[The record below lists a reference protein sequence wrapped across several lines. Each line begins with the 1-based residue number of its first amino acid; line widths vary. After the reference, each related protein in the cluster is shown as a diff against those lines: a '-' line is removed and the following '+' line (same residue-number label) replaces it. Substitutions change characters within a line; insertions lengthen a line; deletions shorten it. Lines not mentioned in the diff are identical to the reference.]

1 MKNCECYDKNGNF
14 LGWFSRSV
22 AVVAITVLKENDKIY
37 VLASQRG
44 TGTPDKELIG
54 KWNLTCGY
62 LDFNET
68 GMEAAARETFEETG
82 VDIKNEITKLLF
94 VNTDPNR
101 DKRQNVTLRYGVLL
115 KGRKEFYEKQFS
127 HEHNETDEVGEI
139 RFIDINDLDKYDW
152 AFNHNEILRSMLDTI
167 LKLEE

>member
-1 MKNCECYDKNGNF
+1 M
-14 LGWFSRSV
+14 SV
-22 AVVAITVLKENDKIY
+22 TVIAIAVLKENNRIY

-62 LDFNET
+62 LDFDET

-82 VDIKNEITKLLF
+82 VDISNETTKLLF

-101 DKRQNVTLRYGVLL
+101 DKRQNVSLRYGVRL
-115 KGRKEFYEKQFS
+115 KGKKEFYEKHFS
-127 HEHNETDEVGEI
+127 REHNEKDEAGEI
-139 RFIDINDLDKYDW
+139 RFIDINDLDKYEW
-152 AFNHNEILRSMLDTI
+152 AFNHNEILRGMLDTI
-167 LKLEE
+167 LKLDE